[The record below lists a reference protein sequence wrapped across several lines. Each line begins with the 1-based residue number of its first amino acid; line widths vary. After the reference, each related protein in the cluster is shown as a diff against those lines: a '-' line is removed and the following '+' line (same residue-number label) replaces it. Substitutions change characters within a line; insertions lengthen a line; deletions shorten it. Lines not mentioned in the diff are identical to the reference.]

1 MIKKAIIYAFKADA
15 DAIQADALDASLQ
28 ACAFKPCGAA
38 QEKSSGWV
46 PPRGHNFGALAES
59 VAGQVILKLAIET
72 KSVPKQAVDR
82 ALADRIAKIDEQE
95 GRKPGRKE
103 TRELRDQIIT
113 DLLPHA
119 FPKTSN
125 VMVWIDPVREI
136 IVIDAGSQSKADEAT
151 TALCQCVPGIKISLL
166 NTVTS
171 PQAAMTQWLTGEQDQ
186 WPAGFAPGRFVE
198 LHSGDEMKS
207 VVKFDR
213 HHLDD
218 EQMRLHIGQ
227 GKLPTKLAM
236 DWQGRVSFVLTHG
249 TQLRKIELDVPSG
262 DQTSDGDGF
271 DADVAIST
279 SEIGNMIDDLVAA
292 LGGKL

>member
-1 MIKKAIIYAFKADA
+1 MIKNAIIYTFKADA
-15 DAIQADALDASLQ
+15 AAVRADALDASLR

-82 ALADRIAKIDEQE
+82 TLAERIAKIDEQE

-119 FPKTSN
+119 FPKTAT
-125 VMVWIDPVREI
+125 VLVWIDPVREI

-151 TALCQCVPGIKISLL
+151 TALCQCVPGIQISLL

-227 GKLPTKLAM
+227 GKLPTKLAL

-249 TQLRKIELDVPSG
+249 TQLRKIEIDVVG
-262 DQTSDGDGF
+262 DQPGDGDAF
-271 DADVAIST
+271 DADVSIST
-279 SEIGNMIDDLVAA
+279 SELGAMIEDLVAA

>member
-1 MIKKAIIYAFKADA
+1 MIKNAIIYTFKADA
-15 DAIQADALDASLQ
+15 GAIQADALDASLQ
-28 ACAFKPCGAA
+28 AYAFKPCGAT

-82 ALADRIAKIDEQE
+82 ALAERIAKIENLE

-103 TRELRDQIIT
+103 TRELRDEIIT

-119 FPKTSN
+119 FPKNSG
-125 VMVWIDPVREI
+125 VLVWIDPVREI
-136 IVIDAGSQSKADEAT
+136 IVIDAGSQGKADEVT
-151 TALCQCVPGIKISLL
+151 TALCQCVPGIQIGLL

-186 WPAGFAPGRFVE
+186 WPTGFAPGRFVE

-227 GKLPTKLAM
+227 GKLPTKLAL

-249 TQLRKIELDVPSG
+249 TRLHKIEIDVVG
-262 DQTSDGDGF
+262 DKPGDGDAF
-271 DADVAIST
+271 DADVSIST
-279 SEIGNMIDDLVAA
+279 SELGAMIDDLVAA